1 MKKFVLAF
9 ITIVFALGV
18 TLFLYACDTSNGN
31 TAYETLKNGSQAK
44 NESQEDMQSNSFDHI
59 RPYDVYGILYE
70 DDIRSCLSDYGIL
83 YWDEKQE
90 SYVLKPRGEFRKAI
104 ISLSTNPLDDT
115 SLEYWDFV
123 AEIIRLVSEEC
134 PSEICVANPIASSYI
149 FISIMGTVCY
159 SAF

>member
-44 NESQEDMQSNSFDHI
+44 NEPQEDMQSNSFDHI

-70 DDIRSCLSDYGIL
+70 DDIRSCLSDYGTL
-83 YWDEKQE
+83 YWDDTQE
-90 SYVLKPRGEFRKAI
+90 SYVLNPRGEFRKTI
-104 ISLSTNPLDDT
+104 ISFTVNPLDDT
-115 SLEYWDFV
+115 LLEFWDFV
-123 AEIIRLVSEEC
+123 TEIIRLVSNEY
-134 PSEICVANPIASSYI
+134 PSSICVANPVASSYI
-149 FISIMGTVCY
+149 FISIMGNVCY